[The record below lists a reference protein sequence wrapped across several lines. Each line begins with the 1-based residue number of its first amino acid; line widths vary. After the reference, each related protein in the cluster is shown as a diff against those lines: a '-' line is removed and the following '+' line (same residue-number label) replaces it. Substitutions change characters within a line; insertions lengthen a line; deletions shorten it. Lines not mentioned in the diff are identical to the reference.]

1 MKRKLIIKKSFS
13 KVDNGYIQ
21 LFKHRRKLPALT
33 GDYKIKD
40 LVDMKNN
47 RNKLIEVDKN
57 TDSTSAKLDIIIS
70 NLQQSNSYLT
80 KQFLEE
86 ITLQNENN
94 DLRKRMQVLYRRR
107 KLKEKK
113 INTEKVKKND
123 HIDGTKEAIQHM
135 LYFAKKYAVNK
146 ELVRIKT
153 EQNNKKPPICRYTP
167 SLDYISKHIP
177 SVYFGYH
184 KTIKDKEK
192 INENIKVKN
201 SNKNEENKNSNNNS
215 NNNSI
220 IKINEE
226 NNENILGNNNKLMIT
241 ENDNSKTINSNMN
254 TINNNSTIKERHK
267 IKIYKNILKKPN
279 KETKKTLLEKVIVK
293 SEKDTNN
300 IITNLTKGIFNTIN
314 AQRRTLIKRNI
325 PTNLKLNQNKIRYNI
340 SVPIFNKMTSRENS
354 YPLINRNKNMAD
366 YNPNYDSI
374 YPRSYK
380 YNSVNEK
387 MKKKKYKLR
396 KILGSYNPNGEYV
409 LLPIL
414 NKS

>member
-57 TDSTSAKLDIIIS
+57 IDSTSAKLDIIIS
-70 NLQQSNSYLT
+70 NLQQSNSYIT

-86 ITLQNENN
+86 MTLQNENN
-94 DLRKRMQVLYRRR
+94 DLRQRMQVLYRRR

-123 HIDGTKEAIQHM
+123 HIESSKEAIQHM
-135 LYFAKKYAVNK
+135 LYFAKKYAIDK

-167 SLDYISKHIP
+167 SLDYISKHVP

-184 KTIKDKEK
+184 KTINDKEK
-192 INENIKVKN
+192 INEKIKVK
-201 SNKNEENKNSNNNS
+201 SKNKNEDNKNSNNNS
-215 NNNSI
+215 S

-226 NNENILGNNNKLMIT
+226 NNEDNLGGNNNKLMIT
-241 ENDNSKTINSNMN
+241 ENDNCKSINSNVN
-254 TINNNSTIKERHK
+254 TINDNSTIKERPN

-279 KETKKTLLEKVIVK
+279 KEMKKSLLEKIIIK

-300 IITNLTKGIFNTIN
+300 INTNLSKGIFNTIN
-314 AQRRTLIKRNI
+314 DQRSTLIKRNI

-354 YPLINRNKNMAD
+354 YPLVNKNKNMAD

-374 YPRSYK
+374 YPKNYK